1 MSGMFRSSSTAIGQN
16 REHIL
21 KGDPAPTIVWVL
33 VGVAV
38 LYLGRGI
45 LLPLALTA
53 TLALILRPIASL
65 LARPF
70 GNFASSVL
78 VILITIGFLVAAIWF
93 FAVELNAVANEMA
106 DYPEEIAAKLVS
118 LENKLFTP
126 FQHIERT
133 VEGVQKQIARA
144 ETPRARRPPVVQAL
158 PMPPS
163 ITDRISP
170 ALPVVTTIADSVF
183 ILMLLF
189 FLLYGRADL
198 RDRAVHLFARAG
210 VMVAGDAIDFASET
224 VSRYLLLL
232 TLMNLMFG
240 TAIGVVTW
248 LLGLQ
253 RPMLWG
259 SLASLLRYVPYVGA
273 LISGALP
280 TIVAFAVFPGWVKAA
295 EVLAAFVVLD
305 QVIAQFI
312 EPFWVGAGVGLSPVA
327 LVVAAVFWTW
337 LWGPIGLILSTPLS
351 ACLKV
356 AGDYVP
362 ALGFFSILLAADPV
376 PQEFHDYYRKLLMFD
391 RQGARG
397 FVEAYCKQFGLA
409 RTTSRIF
416 GPALDLAALET
427 AQGKIGAVNERFI
440 VETTKQLTDELA
452 NKMKTEAVIAE
463 TENV

>member
-1 MSGMFRSSSTAIGQN
+1 MSGMLTSSSISTAQN
-16 REHIL
+16 PKHLL
-21 KGDPAPTIVWVL
+21 KGDPAPTIVWIL
-33 VGVAV
+33 FGVAV

-45 LLPLALTA
+45 LLPLALAA

-78 VILITIGFLVAAIWF
+78 VILIAIGFLVAAIWF

-106 DYPEEIAAKLVS
+106 DYPDEIAAKLVS
-118 LENKLFTP
+118 LENKVFTP
-126 FQHIERT
+126 FQQIERT
-133 VEGVQKQIARA
+133 VESVQKQIA
-144 ETPRARRPPVVQAL
+144 EKPRGRRPAVVQAS

-163 ITDRISP
+163 IADRISP

-183 ILMLLF
+183 ILVLLF

-198 RDRAVHLFARAG
+198 RDRAVRLFARAG
-210 VMVAGDAIDFASET
+210 VLVAGEAIDFASET
-224 VSRYLLLL
+224 VSRYLLLF

-259 SLASLLRYVPYVGA
+259 SLASVLRYVPYIGA

-280 TIVAFAVFPGWVKAA
+280 TMVALAVFPGWVKAA

-362 ALGFFSILLAADPV
+362 ALGFFYILLAADPV
-376 PQEFHDYYRKLLMFD
+376 PQEFHGYYRKLLMFD

-397 FVEAYCKQFGLA
+397 FVEAYCNEFGLA

-416 GPALDLAALET
+416 VPALDLAALET

-452 NKMKTEAVIAE
+452 DKLKT
-463 TENV
+463 